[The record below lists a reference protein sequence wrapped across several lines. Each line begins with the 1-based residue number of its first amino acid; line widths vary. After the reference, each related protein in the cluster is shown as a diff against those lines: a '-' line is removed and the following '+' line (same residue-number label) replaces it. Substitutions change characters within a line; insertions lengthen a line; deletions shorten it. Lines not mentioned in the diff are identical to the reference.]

1 MSIFNESN
9 SRKVSRA
16 ELQGILNKILKTSV
30 PNNKRNKQYISSTDS
45 YRHLFFANSEQ
56 VDFIEFGDLGGY
68 NVEPGHLK
76 CGLLNVQV
84 RSDFDYNFN
93 EITLVSKS
101 LRDTKVDDVIYC
113 KLDIRETKLE
123 KYVRTTNSVVT
134 KYIPLAKKISDD
146 TFLVLND
153 IPALY

>member
-9 SRKVSRA
+9 SREVSRA
-16 ELQGILNKILKTSV
+16 ELQGILNEILKTSV
-30 PNNKRNKQYISSTDS
+30 PKNKRNKQYISSTDS

-56 VDFIEFGDLGGY
+56 VDFIEFGDFGGY
-68 NVEPGHLK
+68 NVEPSHLK

-101 LRDTKVDDVIYC
+101 LLDTNVDDVIYC

-123 KYVRTTNSVVT
+123 KNIRTTNPVVT
-134 KYIPLAKKISDD
+134 KYIPLAKKISED
-146 TFLVLND
+146 TFRVLNY

>member
-30 PNNKRNKQYISSTDS
+30 PKNKRNKQYISSTDS

-68 NVEPGHLK
+68 NVEPSHLK

-84 RSDFDYNFN
+84 RGVFDYNFN

-101 LRDTKVDDVIYC
+101 LLDTKVDDVIYC

-123 KYVRTTNSVVT
+123 KYVRTTKPVVT